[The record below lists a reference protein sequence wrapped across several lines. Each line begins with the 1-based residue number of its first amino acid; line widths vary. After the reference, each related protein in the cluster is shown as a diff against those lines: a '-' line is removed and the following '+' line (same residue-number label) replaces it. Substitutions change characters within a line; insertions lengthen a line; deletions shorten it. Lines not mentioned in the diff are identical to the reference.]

1 MNRTERGGKLL
12 GPVLAGFFIMG
23 FCDLVAPI
31 TGRIGDEFPAGQ
43 QGAVSFLPTMVFLWF
58 LVLSTPVAALMN
70 RWGRKATALVG
81 YGFTIAG
88 MLVPYAAGAGCSL
101 VWYFVGFGLLGIGNT
116 FVQVAVNPLLATIV
130 PGERMTSYLTVGQ
143 IFRNTSLLLL
153 APLVTG
159 LVAWTG
165 SWRLLL
171 PIYAG
176 LTVLGG
182 VWLQMTA
189 IPEPPRRAH
198 TAGFGEC
205 FRLLKNPRVLI
216 STAGVACFIAGDVG
230 IGFLVVDPHHDG
242 ILRLPH
248 RRDTGRSVAVDALL
262 RREIPGLEHGR
273 SLAAGPGAG
282 LRAERSGNLYG
293 NRSVGIRHGVR
304 LRHVLCRG
312 DKGRSGTGQRGG
324 GTDDSG
330 HLRRSRIGS
339 GLRGGDPCDGRSAH
353 GNALRGGVPGLHA
366 LGCTP
371 AATKMNIIKTYMRK
385 LGLTL
390 LLVCAAWGA
399 SAQRPRTMVEWGV
412 IGGINVPDYTTNMD
426 ATDIRNKMG
435 WQAGIVTA
443 VKFGA
448 VAVEPQILYVRQ
460 GLRIRPEGGEE
471 LNLKSNSIDVPVL
484 ASFRLLNP
492 LRIYAGPV
500 FTVMN
505 DCKQKSGGD
514 LLDFGRIRPSLSYT
528 VGAGV
533 VLLRHL
539 LIDVRYN
546 GQFRSKHDVVLP
558 DGRQLDKLRTY
569 NVALSVGYIF

>member
-1 MNRTERGGKLL
+1 
-12 GPVLAGFFIMG
+12 
-23 FCDLVAPI
+23 
-31 TGRIGDEFPAGQ
+31 
-43 QGAVSFLPTMVFLWF
+43 
-58 LVLSTPVAALMN
+58 
-70 RWGRKATALVG
+70 
-81 YGFTIAG
+81 
-88 MLVPYAAGAGCSL
+88 
-101 VWYFVGFGLLGIGNT
+101 
-116 FVQVAVNPLLATIV
+116 
-130 PGERMTSYLTVGQ
+130 
-143 IFRNTSLLLL
+143 
-153 APLVTG
+153 
-159 LVAWTG
+159 
-165 SWRLLL
+165 
-171 PIYAG
+171 
-176 LTVLGG
+176 
-182 VWLQMTA
+182 
-189 IPEPPRRAH
+189 
-198 TAGFGEC
+198 
-205 FRLLKNPRVLI
+205 
-216 STAGVACFIAGDVG
+216 
-230 IGFLVVDPHHDG
+230 
-242 ILRLPH
+242 
-248 RRDTGRSVAVDALL
+248 
-262 RREIPGLEHGR
+262 
-273 SLAAGPGAG
+273 
-282 LRAERSGNLYG
+282 
-293 NRSVGIRHGVR
+293 
-304 LRHVLCRG
+304 
-312 DKGRSGTGQRGG
+312 
-324 GTDDSG
+324 
-330 HLRRSRIGS
+330 
-339 GLRGGDPCDGRSAH
+339 
-353 GNALRGGVPGLHA
+353 
-366 LGCTP
+366 
-371 AATKMNIIKTYMRK
+371 MRK

-484 ASFRLLNP
+484 ASLRLLNP

>member
-1 MNRTERGGKLL
+1 M
-12 GPVLAGFFIMG
+12 
-23 FCDLVAPI
+23 
-31 TGRIGDEFPAGQ
+31 
-43 QGAVSFLPTMVFLWF
+43 
-58 LVLSTPVAALMN
+58 
-70 RWGRKATALVG
+70 
-81 YGFTIAG
+81 
-88 MLVPYAAGAGCSL
+88 
-101 VWYFVGFGLLGIGNT
+101 
-116 FVQVAVNPLLATIV
+116 
-130 PGERMTSYLTVGQ
+130 
-143 IFRNTSLLLL
+143 
-153 APLVTG
+153 
-159 LVAWTG
+159 
-165 SWRLLL
+165 
-171 PIYAG
+171 
-176 LTVLGG
+176 
-182 VWLQMTA
+182 
-189 IPEPPRRAH
+189 
-198 TAGFGEC
+198 
-205 FRLLKNPRVLI
+205 
-216 STAGVACFIAGDVG
+216 
-230 IGFLVVDPHHDG
+230 
-242 ILRLPH
+242 
-248 RRDTGRSVAVDALL
+248 
-262 RREIPGLEHGR
+262 
-273 SLAAGPGAG
+273 
-282 LRAERSGNLYG
+282 
-293 NRSVGIRHGVR
+293 
-304 LRHVLCRG
+304 
-312 DKGRSGTGQRGG
+312 
-324 GTDDSG
+324 
-330 HLRRSRIGS
+330 
-339 GLRGGDPCDGRSAH
+339 
-353 GNALRGGVPGLHA
+353 
-366 LGCTP
+366 
-371 AATKMNIIKTYMRK
+371 YMRK

-484 ASFRLLNP
+484 ASLRLLNP